1 VNESENAIAW
11 FDESGRIVF
20 IIPWGSSLQLSLVGT
35 TDVDHTAGPDDV
47 KISAAE
53 TEYLLGVVRRL
64 FPAAK
69 YEKPISTF
77 SSLRPLVRTSGG
89 PATKASRE
97 HRIWTDEAGVVHVA
111 GGKYT
116 TYRAMSEEAANLLS
130 NAPCV
135 TAGTP
140 LGGNTKQRI
149 DELLARA
156 DEMSAQFRLT
166 PQEIVHLIRSYG
178 IQTPKVLEYL
188 PASSAEGLTRVD
200 SARIFFAVEHEMAQ
214 TLADVMYVSTYLGYE
229 REWTP
234 ESLLPVEREIAQRLK
249 T

>member
-1 VNESENAIAW
+1 
-11 FDESGRIVF
+11 
-20 IIPWGSSLQLSLVGT
+20 
-35 TDVDHTAGPDDV
+35 
-47 KISAAE
+47 
-53 TEYLLGVVRRL
+53 
-64 FPAAK
+64 
-69 YEKPISTF
+69 
-77 SSLRPLVRTSGG
+77 
-89 PATKASRE
+89 
-97 HRIWTDEAGVVHVA
+97 
-111 GGKYT
+111 
-116 TYRAMSEEAANLLS
+116 
-130 NAPCV
+130 V